1 MPLGQLGKYERVD
14 VLGHGVSGIVYLAK
28 DTLLNKQVALKEVDV
43 EAGNLQ
49 KFLEEARVLDRL
61 RHPNIV
67 RVNGVDRIDSKVVI
81 DMEFVDGSNLQEKLR
96 AEGRLSLE
104 KSVNYAIQ
112 ILDAL
117 EYAHSQQIV
126 HRDIKPANILVTREG
141 VVKIVDFGLA
151 EILATN
157 AYAGGAGTY
166 AYMAP
171 EDFAEIERSDRQSDV
186 WAVGI
191 TLYELLTGYR
201 PFQVER
207 VKDPFA
213 WKRILDTEAPDRLAK
228 HLPRVSPQLQAIL
241 DRAIARD
248 KLRRYSRCADFRDDL
263 LRFREGESVSDATLA
278 YQEEDDPTPT
288 IGVLNLQRNTP
299 FTPPAPP
306 VRTAEGTL
314 VAEFLMPELPPVP
327 VVAEKPE
334 EEREA
339 EAIGKRGLFGRKSV
353 PLSITV
359 VPDVADFGA
368 VRKGEMSCLRVKVKI
383 TGLKG
388 AVGAQIGE
396 KPDWLTVHPRAFE
409 YAKQT
414 LTLTA
419 HANRIWETG
428 HFEETVTIHS
438 DAGDYNIPLRLQVIN
453 PRLGFAEIMK
463 WYAPLLLLS
472 LLPVTAV
479 SMSLMPTS
487 WNRWMLPPVVGASGF
502 MLIMLTLI
510 CNGADTVQSAKL
522 IPGLL
527 GGSLVL
533 MLGAMFS
540 SRSSNLF
547 LYGHGLSV
555 GVGCFFLAALMAQM
569 FHIGRWKAWAFA
581 LFCIGL
587 GLSSCVI
594 YSLMR

>member
-67 RVNGVDRIDSKVVI
+67 RVNGVDRIGSKVVI

-104 KSVNYAIQ
+104 KAVNYAIQ

-126 HRDIKPANILVTREG
+126 HRDIKPANILVTRNGE
-141 VVKIVDFGLA
+141 VKIVDFGLA

-171 EDFAEIERSDRQSDV
+171 EDFAEVERSDKQSDV
-186 WAVGI
+186 WAVGV
-191 TLYELLTGYR
+191 TLYELLTGFR
-201 PFQVER
+201 PFKVER

-213 WKRILDTEAPDRLAK
+213 WKRLLETQPPERLDT
-228 HLPRVSPQLQAIL
+228 HLPRVAPQLQAIL
-241 DRAIARD
+241 DRALA
-248 KLRRYSRCADFRDDL
+248 KNKQRRYSRCADFRDDL
-263 LRFREGESVSDATLA
+263 IQFREGENISEATLA
-278 YQEEDDPTPT
+278 YQEESDPAPT
-288 IGVLNLQRNTP
+288 VGVLNLQRDAP
-299 FTPPAPP
+299 FTPQPP
-306 VRTAEGTL
+306 PIRTAEGTL
-314 VAEFLMPELPPVP
+314 VAEFLPPAP
-327 VVAEKPE
+327 MVVAKPQE
-334 EEREA
+334 ESEEQ
-339 EAIGKRGLFGRKSV
+339 AIEKRGLFGRKSLAV
-353 PLSITV
+353 TINATPEI
-359 VPDVADFGA
+359 ADFGA
-368 VRKGEMSCLRVKVKI
+368 VRKGDMSSLRVKVKI

-388 AVGAQIGE
+388 ATGARIGE

-409 YAKQT
+409 YARQT

-428 HFEETVTIHS
+428 AFEENVVIHS
-438 DAGDYNIPLRLQVIN
+438 EAGDCILPVRLQVIK
-453 PRLGFAEIMK
+453 PRLAFPEIMK
-463 WYAPLLLLS
+463 WYAPLLFLCLF
-472 LLPVTAV
+472 PVTAV

-487 WNRWMLPPVVGASGF
+487 WNRWLLPPVVGASGF
-502 MLIMLTLI
+502 MLIMLTLV
-510 CNGADTVQSAKL
+510 CKGADTVQSAKL
-522 IPGLL
+522 VPGLL

-533 MLGAMFS
+533 TLGAMFS
-540 SRSSNLF
+540 SDSSNLF
-547 LYGHGLSV
+547 IYGHGLSV
-555 GVGCFFLAALMAQM
+555 GVGAFFTAALVAQM
-569 FHIGRWKAWAFA
+569 FHIGRWKAWAFT
-581 LFCIGL
+581 LFCLSL
-587 GLSSCVI
+587 GLSSAVV